1 MFARI
6 ARRYDLL
13 NHILS
18 ANVDKRWRRLVAVKL
33 ASTLADPNASV
44 LDVACGTGDL
54 ALTLAAAGPARV
66 TGIDF
71 CRPMLVIAAQKNQ
84 ARAYHI
90 PFIEGDALRL
100 PFADASFNAVTIA
113 FGLRNLADVDQ
124 GLRELARVLKPE
136 GQVAILEFSK
146 PIVPGFNVLFRFYF
160 DRLLPSIGGIISG
173 SRQAYQYLPASVK
186 RFPDQ
191 RALAEMMRRAGFTQV
206 EYQNLTGGVAAIHF
220 GRMKAEG

>member
-1 MFARI
+1 MA
-6 ARRYDLL
+6 ASGGQK
-13 NHILS
+13 LS
-18 ANVDKRWRRLVAVKL
+18 
-33 ASTLADPNASV
+33 STLANPSASV

-71 CRPMLVIAAQKNQ
+71 CRPMLEIAAQKNQ
-84 ARAYHI
+84 ARAFRV

-100 PFADASFNAVTIA
+100 PFADASFDAVTIA
-113 FGLRNLADVDQ
+113 FGLRNLADVNQ
-124 GLRELARVLKPE
+124 GLRELARVLKPG
-136 GQVAILEFSK
+136 GQAAILEFSK
-146 PIVPGFNVLFRFYF
+146 PIVPGFSALFGFYF

-173 SRQAYQYLPASVK
+173 SPQAYQYLPASVK

-191 RALAEMMRRAGFTQV
+191 QTLAEMMRRAGFHQV
-206 EYQNLTGGVAAIHF
+206 EYQNLTGGVWSIHF